1 MPTHTINPSRMPRPE
16 RTEGAVRDAGEHM
29 IKRIETDTPVDPAA
43 EETQAFLDSLPEIKP
58 GQSFRFACHPR
69 VACFN
74 ACCRDLNMP
83 LAPYDVLRLRHELGM
98 SSEDFI
104 GFHTKVGQYPNGY
117 PVLYLKMDNG
127 PERTCPFLSPAG
139 CSVYP
144 GRSAAC
150 RTYPLGRATREDD
163 NGALLEQY
171 FLVQEP
177 HCLGFSENKDWT
189 TDTWLQDQ
197 ELIEYNRL
205 SDRYMH
211 LMAKQQRTGYPLAQ
225 KHATL
230 CTLAF
235 YQLDRFDGFLQ
246 SVGVMDRLVMTEEEK
261 QRVLDDETA
270 RLEFAFDWI
279 ELVLYGTND
288 RLTIKE

>member
-1 MPTHTINPSRMPRPE
+1 
-16 RTEGAVRDAGEHM
+16 M
-29 IKRIETDTPVDPAA
+29 IKRSPTAPQADPAA

-58 GQSFRFACHPR
+58 GESFQFACHPK

-83 LAPYDVLRLRHELGM
+83 LAPYDVLRLRQELDM
-98 SSEDFI
+98 NSEEFI
-104 GFHTKVGQYPNGY
+104 GYHTTVGQYPNGY
-117 PVLYLKMDNG
+117 PVLHLKMDAS
-127 PERTCPFLSPAG
+127 PDRACSFLTPAG

-163 NGALLEQY
+163 NGTLVEQY

-177 HCLGFSENKDWT
+177 HCLGFNEKSQWT

-197 ELIEYNRL
+197 ELVEYNRMN
-205 SDRYMH
+205 DRYMH
-211 LMAKQQRTGYPLAQ
+211 LMAMQQRTGYPLAQ

-230 CTLAF
+230 CILAF
-235 YQLDRFDGFLQ
+235 YQLDRFAGFLE
-246 SVGVMDRLVMTEEEK
+246 SMRVLDRLVLSDEEK
-261 QRVLDDETA
+261 QAIMEDETA

-279 ELVLYGTND
+279 ELVLYGSNA